1 MVDPLLVGFL
11 TSALLVLITWRLM
24 PSVGR
29 SARQKRM
36 EAILDERPPGIEGLP
51 VWQTG
56 PPGLVARLVKK
67 YAPAGIVDETR
78 RNLYWAH
85 RQGKLASFDPTTYI
99 ALRFAVAV
107 GAGLYATAVMG
118 SPLNALLFT
127 VGGWW
132 LMGIYLG
139 SQAGGARREFRQALP
154 MAVAT
159 LDMLRAGGASLDRAI
174 QTMVQEGDD
183 IVSRW
188 MAEVVSAA
196 RGESPSLALVKA
208 SKDTG
213 LPPLVRVCTTLND
226 IEERGV
232 GLDRLS
238 QSTRD
243 MVRDYRFELQKDA
256 STLGTMSIFIIIA
269 FDMIPFI
276 ALVAGPWALSAFQ
289 LLS

>member
-1 MVDPLLVGFL
+1 MVVDPLLIGFL
-11 TSALLVLITWRLM
+11 FSTVLILIAWRLM

-29 SARQKRM
+29 SARQKKM
-36 EAILDERPPGIEGLP
+36 EELLDERPPEAA
-51 VWQTG
+51 G
-56 PPGLVARLVKK
+56 PQGPVARLVKK
-67 YAPAGIVDETR
+67 YTPAAVIDETR

-85 RQGKLASFDPTTYI
+85 RQGKLTSFDPTSFI
-99 ALRFAVAV
+99 ALRFAAAI
-107 GAGLYATAVMG
+107 GAGLYAITIMG
-118 SPLNALLFT
+118 NPLNALLFT
-127 VGGWW
+127 AGGWW
-132 LMGIYLG
+132 LTDVYLG

-174 QTMVQEGDD
+174 ETMVKEGDD

-196 RGESPSLALVKA
+196 RGESPSVALVKA

-213 LPPLVRVCTTLND
+213 LPALVRVCTTLND

-232 GLDRLS
+232 GLERL
-238 QSTRD
+238 TRAARD

-256 STLGTMSIFIIIA
+256 STLGTTSIFIIIA

-276 ALVAGPWALSAFQ
+276 ALVAGPWALQAFQ